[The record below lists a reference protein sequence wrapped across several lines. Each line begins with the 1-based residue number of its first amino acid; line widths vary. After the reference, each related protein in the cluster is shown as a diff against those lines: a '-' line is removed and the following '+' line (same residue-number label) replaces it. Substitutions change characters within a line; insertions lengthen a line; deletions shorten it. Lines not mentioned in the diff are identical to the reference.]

1 MLYASSNPHGGDLYT
16 VPVHLDFS
24 ANTNPFGT
32 PDGVKAAVANSLSE
46 LNHYPDSNCREL
58 VAAIAAFEGVN
69 TEKILCG
76 CGAAELIFSYCAAR
90 KSRKALVLAP
100 SFCEYEQA
108 LSAQGAEVERFFLH
122 EKNGFE
128 LTEAFLP
135 FLKAWQGD
143 TVILCTPN
151 NPTGKLIAPELLQ
164 KILCICHE
172 REIAILL
179 DECFLDLTDGGRGQ
193 SVKDSLDS
201 VPELTILKAFTK
213 SYGMAGLRLG
223 YCLSANRE
231 LLAAMSRQVQP
242 WNVSIPAQKAGIAA
256 LQETAFLEQARQM
269 IFAQRDFLEQGL
281 TRLQLPF
288 VKSCANYILFQSA
301 LDTKEKL
308 MQKGILIRS
317 CGNYPGL
324 DDSWFRI
331 AVKLPEENK
340 QLLQALEEII
350 HG

>member
-16 VPVHLDFS
+16 VPVRLDFS

-32 PDGVKAAVANSLSE
+32 PDGVKAAVAGCLNELS
-46 LNHYPDSNCREL
+46 HYPDPNCREL
-58 VAAIAAFEGVN
+58 VAAIADFEGVAP
-69 TEKILCG
+69 EKILCG

-90 KSRKALVLAP
+90 QSRRALVLAP

-108 LSAQGAEVERFFLH
+108 LTAQGAEVEHYYLSAENDFV
-122 EKNGFE
+122 

-135 FLKAWQGD
+135 FLAGWLGD

-151 NPTGKLIAPELLQ
+151 NPTGKLIAPELLEE
-164 KILCICHE
+164 ILRICHE
-172 REIAILL
+172 KKISILL

-193 SVKDSLDS
+193 SVKDRLDA

-223 YCLSANRE
+223 YCLSANGE
-231 LLAAMSRQVQP
+231 LLTAMSRQVQP
-242 WNVSIPAQKAGIAA
+242 WNVSIPAQKAGVAA
-256 LQETAFLEQARQM
+256 LGETAFLEQARQM
-269 IFAQRDFLEQGL
+269 IFAQREVLEHGL
-281 TRLQLPF
+281 TQLGLRY
-288 VKSCANYILFQSA
+288 VKSCANYILFKA
-301 LDTKEKL
+301 LPDTKEKL

-331 AVKLPEENK
+331 AVKLPEENE